1 MSGSGSHSAGGSS
14 SHAGPGPGS
23 HSTGG
28 SSSHAGS
35 GLGSH
40 LAGGSV
46 SYLVAET
53 DFFAAFFFLF
63 FFMVFLKDITPF
75 LALLRGG
82 TEPSVIEKENVGSHT
97 LSIAN

>member
-14 SHAGPGPGS
+14 SHAGSGSGS
-23 HSTGG
+23 HSHAASG
-28 SSSHAGS
+28 SSSHS
-35 GLGSH
+35 
-40 LAGGSV
+40 AGGSV

-53 DFFAAFFFLF
+53 DFFAAFFLF
-63 FFMVFLKDITPF
+63 FFIVFLKDISPF

-82 TEPSVIEKENVGSHT
+82 TEPSVIKEENVVSDA